1 MSFSTANGVSA
12 TREACTACLT
22 HCGWTGV
29 EKSSGQRRR
38 VGRHF
43 TVGCARAGDSTGAG
57 HFPDADDFAGGWLD
71 GEMWLINPFNGDTL
85 DEHTLDVW
93 LKGNISPIAELFNE
107 DLDEA
112 DNAEVI
118 RKLRIR

>member
-1 MSFSTANGVSA
+1 MPVIFPTQMI
-12 TREACTACLT
+12 L
-22 HCGWTGV
+22 
-29 EKSSGQRRR
+29 
-38 VGRHF
+38 
-43 TVGCARAGDSTGAG
+43 RAE
-57 HFPDADDFAGGWLD
+57 WLD

-118 RKLRIR
+118 RKLLDTLKSALMEERQMEPGSARKRSAVAVQSGRSVRNPRPRPDLCAARLRARGAE